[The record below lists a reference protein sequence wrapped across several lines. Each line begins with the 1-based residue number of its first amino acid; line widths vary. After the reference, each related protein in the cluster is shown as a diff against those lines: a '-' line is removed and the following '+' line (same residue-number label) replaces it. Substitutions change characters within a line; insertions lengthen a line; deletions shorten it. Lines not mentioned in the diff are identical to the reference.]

1 MKNKAKR
8 LLTAMLVGTLSFA
21 SVFATGCKKNKVP
34 DTEQT
39 LEVFAAKLGYG
50 ASWCEAELNAFKEE
64 AWVKEKYPNLNVIF
78 EANADRSAIS
88 TRLSAGAGRNTVD
101 LIFSDSVTPFM
112 GKDRAGTEYSCNLT
126 DTVYNTKVPG
136 EDITVYDK
144 LLDTYKEALV
154 YYNVGESALEE
165 KEFVSYDFNWASG
178 MRGILYNQ
186 ELLESFGYKTAPRT
200 SDELIEMS
208 AKISADKGSYNKGYA
223 FMWSGEADYI
233 EDMYNVWW
241 AQYEG
246 YQQIYNYYNG
256 IFYDGRNYVE
266 KSSKIFEQEG
276 REKALNAL
284 IDVMSNSKGYM
295 YPYGSSVKF
304 KAAQKSFI
312 EGNGVFMSNGD
323 WFAEEMKDDIA
334 KSNYTIRMMRSP
346 VISAIKDK
354 TPSVTTDEQLRT
366 IVSRIDAGCATISE
380 AVSAT
385 PEAGDA
391 DISSVS
397 AKDYETIL
405 AARLVIYSTGPYC
418 STCIPVYAE
427 GKEVAFDFLR
437 FLATD
442 KAQEIYMRETGGAAL
457 PFKYDVKQKN
467 PELFD
472 KFSDVQKDRYEMEFN
487 SVKSCTVLPK
497 TAAFPLAKYG
507 NLSDWTSFAFNGTT
521 LGMYA
526 RQGGETA
533 EAAFR
538 RDLDYWQNNDGR
550 AWKDVLRLAGLS

>member
-8 LLTAMLVGTLSFA
+8 LLTAILVGTISFA
-21 SVFATGCKKNKVP
+21 SVFATGCNKNKVP

-50 ASWCEAELNAFKEE
+50 VSWCEAELNAFKEE

-78 EANADRSAIS
+78 EVNADRSAIN
-88 TRLSAGAGRNTVD
+88 TRLSAGEGRNTVD

-144 LLDTYKEALV
+144 LLDTYKETLV

-165 KEFVSYDFNWASG
+165 KKFVSYDFNWASG

-186 ELLESFGYKTAPRT
+186 KLLESFGYKTAPRT
-200 SDELIEMS
+200 SDELIEMC

-266 KSSKIFEQEG
+266 KSSKIFEAEG
-276 REKALNAL
+276 RKKALDAL
-284 IDVMSNSKGYM
+284 IGVMSNEKGYM

-334 KSNYTIRMMRSP
+334 KSTYTIRMMRSP

-354 TPSVTTDEQLRT
+354 TSSVTTDEQLRT
-366 IVSRIDAGCATISE
+366 IVSRIDAGCATIDE
-380 AVSAT
+380 AIAAT
-385 PEAGDA
+385 SEAGDA
-391 DISSVS
+391 DISSVN

-405 AARLVIYSTGPYC
+405 AARLVIYATGPYC

-442 KAQEIYMRETGGAAL
+442 KAQEIYMRETGGATL
-457 PFKYDVKQKN
+457 PFKYDVKQSN
-467 PELFD
+467 PELFNQ
-472 KFSDVQKDRYEMEFN
+472 FTDVSKDRYEMEFN

-497 TAAFPLAKYG
+497 TAAFPLVKYG

-521 LGMYA
+521 LGTYA

-538 RDLDYWQNNDGR
+538 RDVDYWQNNDGR

>member
-21 SVFATGCKKNKVP
+21 SVFATDCKKNKVP

-64 AWVKEKYPNLNVIF
+64 DWVKEKYPNLNVIF

-112 GKDRAGTEYSCNLT
+112 GKERAGTEYSCNLT

-154 YYNVGESALEE
+154 YYNAGESALEE

-186 ELLESFGYKTAPRT
+186 ELLDSFGYKTAPRT

-284 IDVMSNSKGYM
+284 IGVMSNAKGYM

-323 WFAEEMKDDIA
+323 WFAEEMKEDIA

-354 TPSVTTDEQLRT
+354 TSTVTTDEQLRT

-380 AVSAT
+380 ALAAT

-391 DISSVS
+391 DGPAIYCGH
-397 AKDYETIL
+397 AWTIW
-405 AARLVIYSTGPYC
+405 R
-418 STCIPVYAE
+418 
-427 GKEVAFDFLR
+427 
-437 FLATD
+437 
-442 KAQEIYMRETGGAAL
+442 
-457 PFKYDVKQKN
+457 
-467 PELFD
+467 
-472 KFSDVQKDRYEMEFN
+472 
-487 SVKSCTVLPK
+487 
-497 TAAFPLAKYG
+497 
-507 NLSDWTSFAFNGTT
+507 
-521 LGMYA
+521 
-526 RQGGETA
+526 A
-533 EAAFR
+533 EA
-538 RDLDYWQNNDGR
+538 DYLYYALTGDEEYLIKAKNGFGTNFAKIRPDGVSYSIYNVDDINGGGFHSRSDDVIFKIASKFASVTDSGISRYVWIR
-550 AWKDVLRLAGLS
+550 AIEPC